1 LGEPAKKESYASQF
15 GKTVD
20 GQSLPSLRTT
30 HYHYLIKNA
39 SQNAMILLHKC
50 IFGVEVV
57 LIQLSSEAGVAVAMG
72 QRKCYGSP
80 VSVGLVLS

>member
-1 LGEPAKKESYASQF
+1 
-15 GKTVD
+15 
-20 GQSLPSLRTT
+20 
-30 HYHYLIKNA
+30 
-39 SQNAMILLHKC
+39 MILLHKC